1 MFTSL
6 KHSLCIMFVLD
17 YIHTYIWQKPKCRI
31 KGAEATCIEAMDLW
45 VISTYTLT
53 TCEKV
58 VVGGS
63 VW

>member
-6 KHSLCIMFVLD
+6 KHSLCIMFVLG
-17 YIHTYIWQKPKCRI
+17 YIHTYIWQKPKCRT
-31 KGAEATCIEAMDLW
+31 KGAEPTCFEAMALW
-45 VISTYTLT
+45 IISTYTLT
-53 TCEKV
+53 CENV